1 MTRESIE
8 EVEPTCSSPETTP
21 NFKASPSKFD
31 TSAESIHD
39 SSSFLKNSALFSHD
53 ESTLNGSS
61 GGDSPVANGGPSYFE
76 DDDKKELIPSTET
89 AQTSSLGAVFLIVNA
104 ALGAGLLN
112 LPKAFNMAGGV
123 VPSVAVQAVL
133 LVFILSAL
141 LILAK
146 ASDIKKSSTLQE
158 VMYTVAGVWGRR
170 ATSAII
176 IVYCFGTCITFLII
190 IGDQFDRALAS
201 IVGPDYCH
209 KWYYHRDFVMPLS
222 SIFLIL
228 PLCYSKTI
236 DYLKYASAFGVFI
249 ILYVVALIC
258 VEYGIGEHIPGPI
271 RKSPDSWTDMLSLVP
286 VICFSYQC
294 HVSVIPIYSCMKKR
308 NVANFSRASFTAIAI
323 CVFTYT
329 GAATFGF
336 LTFGDKVSEDIV
348 SNYDASKPSVLLA
361 LIAIS
366 LKTFTTY
373 PILLFCGREGL
384 STIIKDLFIKED
396 TEGKEL
402 VRRCTIVTVWFIS
415 TIILSIEL
423 PSIGIVIK
431 LLGPLAAIFMFVFP
445 GICLLRMSYDGRF
458 CNSKFRTVATGCV
471 SIAFIMLGFFLFGVV
486 LTQSIIE
493 LVNNDKEEDLLCK
506 PKFHGVQFYMKEL
519 FCM

>member
-1 MTRESIE
+1 
-8 EVEPTCSSPETTP
+8 
-21 NFKASPSKFD
+21 
-31 TSAESIHD
+31 
-39 SSSFLKNSALFSHD
+39 
-53 ESTLNGSS
+53 
-61 GGDSPVANGGPSYFE
+61 
-76 DDDKKELIPSTET
+76 
-89 AQTSSLGAVFLIVNA
+89 
-104 ALGAGLLN
+104 
-112 LPKAFNMAGGV
+112 
-123 VPSVAVQAVL
+123 
-133 LVFILSAL
+133 
-141 LILAK
+141 
-146 ASDIKKSSTLQE
+146 
-158 VMYTVAGVWGRR
+158 
-170 ATSAII
+170 
-176 IVYCFGTCITFLII
+176 
-190 IGDQFDRALAS
+190 
-201 IVGPDYCH
+201 
-209 KWYYHRDFVMPLS
+209 MPLS

-294 HVSVIPIYSCMKKR
+294 HVSVIPIYSCMKNR

-402 VRRCTIVTVWFIS
+402 VRRCIIVTVWFIS

-445 GICLLRMSYDGRF
+445 GICLLRMSYEGRF
-458 CNSKFRTVATGCV
+458 CHSKFRTVATGCV
-471 SIAFIMLGFFLFGVV
+471 SITFIMLGFFLFGVV